1 MLLSVETLISPL
13 HRSDSNF
20 SSLPFFPL
28 SSNCDSVYGS
38 NLANRSHI
46 VPLIKFND
54 SAATSGVWAD
64 SERGERENKR
74 GGEGWRTGSFFSFFF
89 FLKWHKKLV
98 WREEVKKNLP
108 TPPPSPSSSK

>member
-13 HRSDSNF
+13 HRSGSNF

-89 FLKWHKKLV
+89 FFKVAQKVSVEGRGEK
-98 WREEVKKNLP
+98 EPANTPTLP
-108 TPPPSPSSSK
+108 LLL